1 MANNIA
7 PIENKKHN
15 PSQFI
20 VKNIP
25 HIPIIIAAHI
35 IIVAKSVRI
44 SDIKCKIV
52 LIISIILQ
60 KIK

>member
-1 MANNIA
+1 MANIIA
-7 PIENKKHN
+7 PIENKK
-15 PSQFI
+15 PIQSQFI
-20 VKNIP
+20 VKNRPNTLIV
-25 HIPIIIAAHI
+25 IEATI

-60 KIK
+60 KFK

>member
-7 PIENKKHN
+7 PIENIIPN
-15 PSQFI
+15 LSQLTVNHILI
-20 VKNIP
+20 VAQKIETP
-25 HIPIIIAAHI
+25 K
-35 IIVAKSVRI
+35 IIVAKNVKI